1 MKQLMYL
8 HALLQKE
15 SGELAK
21 EALTTIRDNNVGWAK
36 NMRKI
41 LDSWEIDKEWD
52 VIATTTK
59 NAWKKEVEN
68 ATEKRNQI
76 MLSEECMIRQRGE
89 EKCKMKT
96 KSILKI

>member
-1 MKQLMYL
+1 MYL

-52 VIATTTK
+52 VITTTIK
-59 NAWKKEVEN
+59 NAL
-68 ATEKRNQI
+68 EKRSGKCDREKKSNHAVGRMYDQT
-76 MLSEECMIRQRGE
+76 ERGRE
-89 EKCKMKT
+89 M
-96 KSILKI
+96 